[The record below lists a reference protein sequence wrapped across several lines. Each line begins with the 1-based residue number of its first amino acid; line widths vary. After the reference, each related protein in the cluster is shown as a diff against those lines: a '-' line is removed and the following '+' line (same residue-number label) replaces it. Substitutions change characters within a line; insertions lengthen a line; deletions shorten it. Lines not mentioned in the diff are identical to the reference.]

1 MNKIIAKLSILM
13 LLAIAGNAL
22 SMFRPD
28 PNWLV
33 PHLITLNA
41 PATTQTQADQQ
52 ALILIDVWFYIKNE
66 EFVNTKL
73 QELIAVGM
81 NPNLEK
87 AWGGTL
93 LLKAIEQRNADAV
106 RMLLA
111 AGANPNLRNFPLID
125 AVLFGTSEIV
135 KELLNAGA
143 DPDIRYQQE
152 RTEAGENLQGMTPLM
167 LAVTY
172 GNVLMVQL
180 LIDAGADITLKN
192 QAGRTA
198 LDIAIAH
205 GKQEIINLLSKQK
218 LQ

>member
-1 MNKIIAKLSILM
+1 MKSIKWVVIGI
-13 LLAIAGNAL
+13 LAITGCNIY

-28 PNWLV
+28 PNWLM
-33 PHLITLNA
+33 PHLITLNT
-41 PATTQTQADQQ
+41 PAATPAEADQQ
-52 ALILIDVWFYIKNE
+52 ALALIDVWFYIKNE

-73 QELIAVGM
+73 KELIAAGM

-172 GNVLMVQL
+172 GNVPMARL
-180 LIDAGADITLKN
+180 LIDAGTDITLKN
-192 QAGRTA
+192 QAERTA

-218 LQ
+218 LP